1 MKVTHNAD
9 LHGPLHVGL
18 YGVVGDVEVVCLQH
32 ESFLLTET
40 ELIVDNLGVPSIRIQ
55 KCEV

>member
-1 MKVTHNAD
+1 MVRWLLACGATTRP
-9 LHGPLHVGL
+9 GII
-18 YGVVGDVEVVCLQH
+18 GDVEVVCLQH